1 MIDSQTAM
9 IDAVRRGARAALQ
22 VAEDASADEV
32 RAAFLTRLEDEDFLP
47 PPEVPAAF
55 RVLMAANES
64 FDVSGA
70 DARKLAGAS
79 LTAEVEQF
87 ARDFFTLSPEARQKD
102 FLALGQRCQGVPK
115 LLVRLK
121 ALRAGLE
128 LDAADLP
135 PGPSDARSLAEEAL
149 ACFVMLPVD
158 RAIRRQAYLR
168 VCADDRRRW
177 RAAAELL
184 KKKHPRIAACEPRF
198 FDYLATR
205 PAHAYAHNRS
215 ISRARHYR
223 WKTSALAMARRKL
236 KTLVNATMR
245 IVGGILGALL
255 VCVIIGVLGA
265 LIESCKRGPVP
276 APALRP
282 LTDQQKIEATQAFE
296 RIFQEH
302 DRRKRLEQS
311 RGPRQLPTEAESDS
325 KRRPKA
331 EENPAA
337 ATRQV
342 K

>member
-1 MIDSQTAM
+1 MIDSQTTM

-135 PGPSDARSLAEEAL
+135 PGLSDARSLAEEAL
-149 ACFVMLPVD
+149 ACFVMHPVE
-158 RAIRRQAYLR
+158 RAVRRQAYLR

-177 RAAAELL
+177 RAAAVLL
-184 KKKHPRIAACEPRF
+184 KKKHPRITACEPRF
-198 FDYLATR
+198 LEYLATR
-205 PAHAYAHNRS
+205 PAHAYARNRS

-223 WKTSALAMARRKL
+223 WKTSALAGARKHS
-236 KTLVNATMR
+236 TLLFVIPLLT
-245 IVGGILGALL
+245 VGFFLGLF
-255 VCVIIGVLGA
+255 GFF
-265 LIESCKRGPVP
+265 EDSSKPRPVP
-276 APALRP
+276 APALRT
-282 LTDQQKIEATQAFE
+282 LTPQESTEAAQMLE
-296 RIFQEH
+296 RMFKDL

-311 RGPRQLPTEAESDS
+311 RGPKQSPTEAESDS

-337 ATRQV
+337 DSRQV